1 VSAKILIVDD
11 SATDRLI
18 IGNMLKDF
26 EVISAGNGKEA
37 LAIIDNNLDIDLII
51 LDLNM
56 PIMNGFEVL
65 RVLRDEKKY
74 EKLRVIIL
82 TNFDE
87 IDNEIRGL
95 ELGAVDYIRK
105 PVNIKSLRIRIDIH
119 LKLKG
124 IQKKVEQDNVVL
136 DAMVAEKTR
145 ELALTRD
152 ITIHALVGLLEVR
165 NFESFNHTMRTQLM
179 MKMLCEYLQKTD
191 KYKTIM
197 TDSYINELTTTTPLH
212 DIGKVGIPDAI
223 LLKPGKL
230 TTDEF
235 TIMKKHVDFGVL
247 ALESGLMSREIMPN
261 FIKTAILIVQNH
273 HEKFDGS
280 GYPLGLSGENIPLPG
295 RLMAIIDVFDA
306 LISKRVYKEAFG
318 YEESINIIKSSI
330 GTHFDPEIAQAFLSI
345 IDQIY
350 INTKQYLQ

>member
-1 VSAKILIVDD
+1 
-11 SATDRLI
+11 
-18 IGNMLKDF
+18 
-26 EVISAGNGKEA
+26 
-37 LAIIDNNLDIDLII
+37 
-51 LDLNM
+51 
-56 PIMNGFEVL
+56 
-65 RVLRDEKKY
+65 
-74 EKLRVIIL
+74 
-82 TNFDE
+82 
-87 IDNEIRGL
+87 
-95 ELGAVDYIRK
+95 
-105 PVNIKSLRIRIDIH
+105 
-119 LKLKG
+119 
-124 IQKKVEQDNVVL
+124 
-136 DAMVAEKTR
+136 
-145 ELALTRD
+145 
-152 ITIHALVGLLEVR
+152 
-165 NFESFNHTMRTQLM
+165 
-179 MKMLCEYLQKTD
+179 
-191 KYKTIM
+191 
-197 TDSYINELTTTTPLH
+197 
-212 DIGKVGIPDAI
+212 
-223 LLKPGKL
+223 L